1 MNATTPY
8 INHFRPIYEVRAT
21 LFWFIALAFLPF
33 SGMPYGWAFA
43 LVILV
48 PLLVRGSQVW
58 KALRFRL
65 AISTKWL
72 TTLPVPQL
80 MAVQKKMREDSNS
93 MYLGTGF
100 EWTQKHCQI
109 AHDIL
114 RMPTTD
120 IPGLPKW
127 LGKTRR
133 GREIEAAIERL
144 FVPAD
149 SIRDRE
155 PQGVSWI
162 HGMEPDKVRVPFH
175 YKAMSAHTAV
185 GGTTGSGKTRTYE
198 VISTQVIHCGDV
210 LIVIDPKNDKD
221 WKARVE
227 RECARM
233 GRKFL
238 YFSQAKP
245 LESIRLNPL
254 ENWSQP
260 SEIPGRIAQLMEEGP
275 FRDFA
280 FLFIDR
286 AVKGELY
293 IGDKPNLRSILK
305 YAQAGVAKLL
315 ERSLE
320 RFFREK
326 GLDNWEELVATTITQ
341 IGGKPGSTS
350 RVDAMALLYN
360 ERYAH
365 DDLGHE
371 AIDGLIAT
379 HTHDRDH
386 YTRVIA
392 SVMPLLQMLSTG
404 ETGLLLAPK
413 VEDFDDEREIWDI
426 DRIIKQKAV
435 LYMGFDSLSNSI
447 VQKAIASLVLADV
460 AAVCGAIYNFYKETP
475 DVVLIIDEVA
485 EAINEQV
492 IQILN
497 KGRGAGF
504 KAFVA
509 FQTRSD
515 LEAKLGNAAKML
527 QVLGNLNNQ
536 VILRLED
543 SDTAQWFSDKVGET
557 AIRNIQVSGG
567 TSRGSEG
574 HIGEFNGTITRS
586 LQLEKAPLI
595 PVALIQR
602 LPNLQYFL
610 RISGGA
616 VYQGRIPILQG

>member
-1 MNATTPY
+1 MNAATSY
-8 INHFRPIYEVRAT
+8 INHFRPIYEFRAWVFWLFT
-21 LFWFIALAFLPF
+21 LCFLPF
-33 SGMPYGWAFA
+33 SGMPYWWAFELCV
-43 LVILV
+43 LVAA
-48 PLLVRGSQVW
+48 LVRGRQIW
-58 KALRFRL
+58 NALRFRM

-72 TTLPVPQL
+72 STLPVQRL
-80 MAVQKKMREDSNS
+80 LGVQKKMRAEKNS
-93 MYLGTGF
+93 MFLGTGF

-127 LGKTRR
+127 LNRTETGRR
-133 GREIEAAIERL
+133 IEEAIEKV
-144 FVPAD
+144 FAAAD

-162 HGMEPDKVRVPFH
+162 HGMEPDKGVVPFH
-175 YKAMSAHTAV
+175 YKAMGAHTAV
-185 GGTTGSGKTRTYE
+185 GGTTGAGKTRTYE
-198 VISTQVIHCGDV
+198 VVSTQVIHLGDV
-210 LIVIDPKNDKD
+210 LIIIDPKNDKD

-227 RECARM
+227 RECARA

-260 SEIPGRIAQLMEEGP
+260 SEIPGRVAQLMEEGP

-293 IGDKPNLRSILK
+293 VGDKPNLRSILK
-305 YAQAGVAKLL
+305 YAQAGVARLL

-320 RFFREK
+320 RFFSEN
-326 GLDNWEELVATTITQ
+326 GVANWQELVATTITQ
-341 IGGKPGSTS
+341 IGGRAGSVTQ
-350 RVDAMALLYN
+350 VDAMVLLYN
-360 ERYAH
+360 ERFAK
-365 DDLGHE
+365 DDRGHE

-392 SVMPLLQMLSTG
+392 SVMPLLQMLATG
-404 ETGLLLAPK
+404 ETGLMLAPK
-413 VEDFDDEREIWDI
+413 VDDFEDEREIWDI
-426 DRIIKQKAV
+426 DRIIKQKVV

-447 VQKAIASLVLADV
+447 VQKAIASMVLADV

-475 DVVLIIDEVA
+475 EVVLIIDEVA

-515 LEAKLGNAAKML
+515 LEAKLGNASKML

-536 VILRLED
+536 IILRLED
-543 SDTAQWFSDKVGET
+543 TDTAQWFSDKVGET
-557 AIRNIQVSGG
+557 VIRNIQISGG

-574 HIGEFNGTITRS
+574 HLGEFNGTITRS
-586 LQLEKAPLI
+586 LQQETAPLI
-595 PVALIQR
+595 PTALIQR
-602 LPNLQYFL
+602 LPNLQYFM

>member
-1 MNATTPY
+1 MNATTGY
-8 INHFRPIYEVRAT
+8 INHFRPIYEFRAT
-21 LFWFIALAFLPF
+21 IFWCFAFVVLPF
-33 SGMPYGWAFA
+33 TGMPYSWAFGLAA
-43 LVILV
+43 LL
-48 PLLVRGSQVW
+48 PLLLRSRQVL
-58 KALRFRL
+58 KALRFRM

-72 TTLPVPQL
+72 TTLPVSRL
-80 MAVQKKMREDSNS
+80 LRIQKRMREESDS
-93 MYLGTGF
+93 MYLGMGF

-133 GREIEAAIERL
+133 GRQIEEAIEKI
-144 FVPAD
+144 FAPAD
-149 SIRDRE
+149 SIRDRM
-155 PQGVSWI
+155 PQGASWI
-162 HGMEPDKVRVPFH
+162 HGMEPDKRFVPFH
-175 YKAMSAHTAV
+175 YKAMGGHTAV

-198 VISTQVIHCGDV
+198 VLSTQVIHMGDV
-210 LIVIDPKNDKD
+210 LIIIDPKNDKD

-227 RECARM
+227 RECERA

-245 LESIRLNPL
+245 SESIRLNPL

-260 SEIPGRIAQLMEEGP
+260 SEIPARLAQLMEEGP

-286 AVKGELY
+286 AMKGELY
-293 IGDKPNLRSILK
+293 VGDKPNLRSILK

-320 RFFREK
+320 RFFREA
-326 GLDNWEELVATTITQ
+326 GLANWEELVATTKTM
-341 IGGKPGSTS
+341 IGGKPGSVS
-350 RVDAMALLYN
+350 DVDAMVLLYN

-365 DDLGHE
+365 ANLGHE

-386 YTRVIA
+386 YMRIIA
-392 SVMPLLQMLSTG
+392 SVMPLLQMLATG
-404 ETGLLLAPK
+404 ETGLMLAPK
-413 VEDFDDEREIWDI
+413 VEDFADEREIWDI
-426 DRIIKQKAV
+426 DRIIKQRAV

-460 AAVCGAIYNFYKETP
+460 AAVCGAVYNFYKTNP

-515 LEAKLGNAAKML
+515 VEAKLGNAAKML

-557 AIRNIQVSGG
+557 AIRNIQISGS

-574 HIGEFNGTITRS
+574 HIGEFNGGITRS

-595 PVALIQR
+595 PTALIQR
-602 LPNLQYFL
+602 LPNLQYFM